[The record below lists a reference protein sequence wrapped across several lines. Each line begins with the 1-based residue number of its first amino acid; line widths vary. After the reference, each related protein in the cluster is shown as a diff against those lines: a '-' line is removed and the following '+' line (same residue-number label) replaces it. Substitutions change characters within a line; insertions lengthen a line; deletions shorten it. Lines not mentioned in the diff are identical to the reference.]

1 MTEEQSQPEGL
12 SEEESSQMIKAD
24 AEQLAGLEPK
34 MMEAMA
40 ARAEGKDDVAKT
52 IFEEILKGEP
62 RLAEP
67 RLELAHMAALVEDW
81 DEAQTQARLAVDI
94 LRRGGQWTEDV
105 EPRVLL
111 GFALNLLGELIVRP
125 LEEGDLFLTDRARFQ
140 MTWNE
145 AAAIFDE
152 ALEADPECVEARRNR
167 TRYRKLELDN

>member
-40 ARAEGKDDVAKT
+40 ARAAGKDDIAKT
-52 IFEEILKGEP
+52 IFEEILRGEP

-105 EPRVLL
+105 EPRVL
-111 GFALNLLGELIVRP
+111 
-125 LEEGDLFLTDRARFQ
+125 
-140 MTWNE
+140 
-145 AAAIFDE
+145 
-152 ALEADPECVEARRNR
+152 
-167 TRYRKLELDN
+167 